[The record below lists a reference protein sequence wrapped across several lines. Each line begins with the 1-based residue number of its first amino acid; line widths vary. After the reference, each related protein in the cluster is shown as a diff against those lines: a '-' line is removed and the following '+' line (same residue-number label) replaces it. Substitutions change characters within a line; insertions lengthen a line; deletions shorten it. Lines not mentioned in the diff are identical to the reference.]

1 LGREN
6 RLKLIKAIEEKRGSR
21 VLTYICSDRQGS
33 AAQISDDAIPYM
45 AEHLQKFGKVKHLDL
60 FLYSRGGSVDAPWP
74 IISLFREHAD
84 KVGVLIP
91 FRAHSA
97 ATLIA
102 LGCDEVVMTA
112 RAQLGPIDPA
122 LNKITPQEGGT
133 AVQEEIRVEDVMS
146 FVGFIRDKAG
156 LGDQAAVS
164 ANIKLL
170 AEKLSPWVVG
180 SLYRTHS
187 HIRVVARKLLG
198 THVKPL
204 DEQQLRLIVESL
216 AEKTY
221 SHGHAVGRR
230 EAKELGLPVAKPE
243 ADIDALLLS
252 LLADYERA
260 LEIRKPV
267 DPDALLGAD
276 KDEAESPMT
285 IAMVE
290 SADLLHAFQ
299 GTLKIKRLRQT
310 PANVNI
316 QLNLGVQLP
325 PGIPQQA
332 VPQEV
337 IQQLVQQVQQ
347 AVPGLVMQ
355 QAKQQ
360 SPILRIEARRAVE
373 EQQAA
378 ERLRGVGRPTI
389 QVVPC
394 STEPFQL

>member
-1 LGREN
+1 MGRED

-21 VLTYICSDRQGS
+21 VITYICSDRGGGG
-33 AAQISDDAIPYM
+33 AQINDDAIPCM

-74 IISLFREHAD
+74 IISLLREYSE

-102 LGCDEVVMTA
+102 IGCDEIVMTA

-122 LNKITPQEGGT
+122 LNKVTPQEGGT
-133 AVQEEIRVEDVMS
+133 AVTEEVRVEDVMS

-156 LGDQAAVS
+156 LGDQEALS

-180 SLYRTHS
+180 AVYRTHS

-198 THVKPL
+198 THTKPL
-204 DEQQLRLIVESL
+204 EEQRLGLIVEAL

-230 EAKELGLPVAKPE
+230 EAKELGLPVTKPE
-243 ADIDALLLS
+243 ADIDGLLLS
-252 LLADYERA
+252 LLADYEQT
-260 LEIRKPV
+260 LDIRKPV
-267 DPDALLGAD
+267 DPEALLGAD
-276 KDEAESPMT
+276 KDEVEGPMT
-285 IAMVE
+285 IAMIE
-290 SADLLHAFQ
+290 SSDLLHAFR
-299 GTLKIKRLRQT
+299 GSLKIKRLRQT
-310 PANVNI
+310 PASVNV
-316 QLNLGVQLP
+316 QMNLGVQLP
-325 PGIPQQA
+325 PGLPEKAIQP
-332 VPQEV
+332 EV
-337 IQQLVQQVQQ
+337 IQQLIQQMQQ
-347 AVPGLVMQ
+347 AVPAMVMK

-360 SPILRIEARRAVE
+360 SPILRIEARFNGYWRDVT
-373 EQQAA
+373 A
-378 ERLRGVGRPTI
+378 ERD
-389 QVVPC
+389 
-394 STEPFQL
+394 